1 MRGSGVTDT
10 VKNCFFE
17 VFISFLYIDAFHFL
31 QVSKSVHLFLFKELF
46 HLKQG
51 KTVIMSQLILPPP
64 PPQVTYI
71 CATLST
77 RHRTFT
83 QLLNSNTSTATT
95 YEQFSS
101 FLVLLFFSSLSL
113 FFFFFKVSA
122 TSSRPQSDMA
132 LHPSTVAVYRII
144 GLLFSVKASLV
155 FQFFITDNGN
165 KSMTVI

>member
-64 PPQVTYI
+64 PQVTYI

-101 FLVLLFFSSLSL
+101 FLVLLFFPLSHSQ
-113 FFFFFKVSA
+113 FFFFFLSFSNFLT
-122 TSSRPQSDMA
+122 TS
-132 LHPSTVAVYRII
+132 V
-144 GLLFSVKASLV
+144 
-155 FQFFITDNGN
+155 
-165 KSMTVI
+165 